1 MHNIQ
6 RKSELC
12 KSEFTFYA
20 HAHTHAQTHTI
31 THLWYGKV
39 NSALLISLF
48 MTSTVEQTCSLW
60 EVNYLLQSGS
70 NKKMKRYG
78 MTPEAIIL
86 HPRTQLQAH
95 MLERYT
101 HIHKRRMW
109 VNESGVCSVNVR
121 EVSVTSA
128 ITLLWRCQLS

>member
-1 MHNIQ
+1 MHT
-6 RKSELC
+6 R
-12 KSEFTFYA
+12 
-20 HAHTHAQTHTI
+20 THTI

-39 NSALLISLF
+39 NSARLISLF

-95 MLERYT
+95 MLEIYT
-101 HIHKRRMW
+101 HTH
-109 VNESGVCSVNVR
+109 
-121 EVSVTSA
+121 T
-128 ITLLWRCQLS
+128 